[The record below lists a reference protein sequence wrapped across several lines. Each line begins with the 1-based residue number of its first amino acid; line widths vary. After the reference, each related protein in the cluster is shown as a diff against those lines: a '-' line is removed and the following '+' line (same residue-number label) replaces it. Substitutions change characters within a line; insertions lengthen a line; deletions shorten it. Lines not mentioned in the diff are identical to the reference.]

1 MRDGD
6 NLAAL
11 QVAFGF
17 LGIALM
23 LLAGGVS
30 TGHWALGVRIAL
42 GVGTFVCFC
51 ASWKFQ
57 DKRRR
62 RDKR

>member
-23 LLAGGVS
+23 LLS

-42 GVGTFVCFC
+42 GIATFVCFC

-57 DKRRR
+57 DKHRR